1 MAEKG
6 TSTLLILQSESVSV
20 RIAQWSGAALLL
32 LEEVGVQVQIPA
44 WLLPVFFLFFFHRF
58 FTLWVFTVYSH

>member
-6 TSTLLILQSESVSV
+6 TSTLLILQSEPVSV

-44 WLLPVFFLFFFHRF
+44 WLLPVFFFFHRF
-58 FTLWVFTVYSH
+58 FTPWIFTVFSH

>member
-6 TSTLLILQSESVSV
+6 TSTLLILQSEPVSV

-32 LEEVGVQVQIPA
+32 LEEVGVQVQNLAGLI
-44 WLLPVFFLFFFHRF
+44 PVFSFIHRIFLWLVSLTANPF
-58 FTLWVFTVYSH
+58 

>member
-6 TSTLLILQSESVSV
+6 TSTLLILQSEPGSV

-32 LEEVGVQVQIPA
+32 LEEVGVRFKSRPGYFQ
-44 WLLPVFFLFFFHRF
+44 FFFFHRF

>member
-6 TSTLLILQSESVSV
+6 TSTLLILQNEPVSV

-44 WLLPVFFLFFFHRF
+44 WLLPVFFFHRF

>member
-6 TSTLLILQSESVSV
+6 TSTLLILQSEPVSV
-20 RIAQWSGAALLL
+20 RIAQWSAAALLL

-44 WLLPVFFLFFFHRF
+44 
-58 FTLWVFTVYSH
+58 